1 MLVVH
6 ICQHLVNLE
15 PSAPG
20 SVGLEF
26 GRRRRKRLPEN
37 FLTDFEEPGN
47 LCKIPSDG
55 PAIHKVPSCHVSS
68 IFCTHNA
75 GASVKSVILLSL
87 LLAICS
93 AILLQGVMCCAFP

>member
-1 MLVVH
+1 MRLRDSG
-6 ICQHLVNLE
+6 IWSLGASSSHLPTFSHLE

-37 FLTDFEEPGN
+37 FLKDLEEPGTP
-47 LCKIPSDG
+47 CKIPSDG

-68 IFCTHNA
+68 IFCTDNA

-87 LLAICS
+87 L
-93 AILLQGVMCCAFP
+93 